1 MNNVDTGLDQ
11 HARSLHEA
19 SLQHIS
25 PRVQAQLVQ
34 RRRAA
39 LQGTPNRAGRFL
51 PWAGMATAAVALAF
65 ALQLRPP
72 VRVPVSDE
80 AAPATPVDERI
91 AALDTVQ
98 TDSDPATLLSEDPEF
113 YLWLAEN
120 GRTEL
125 E

>member
-1 MNNVDTGLDQ
+1 M
-11 HARSLHEA
+11 
-19 SLQHIS
+19 
-25 PRVQAQLVQ
+25 
-34 RRRAA
+34 
-39 LQGTPNRAGRFL
+39 
-51 PWAGMATAAVALAF
+51 
-65 ALQLRPP
+65 LRPNATL
-72 VRVPVSDE
+72 
-80 AAPATPVDERI
+80 AAEHERI